1 MIRNIKFKLN
11 IKDYSNIKYLMAL
24 KSEKIFELMT
34 NSLKTNQE
42 AVKKVGAVL
51 HFEIAQKKG
60 DEP

>member
-51 HFEIAQKKG
+51 HFEIA
-60 DEP
+60 